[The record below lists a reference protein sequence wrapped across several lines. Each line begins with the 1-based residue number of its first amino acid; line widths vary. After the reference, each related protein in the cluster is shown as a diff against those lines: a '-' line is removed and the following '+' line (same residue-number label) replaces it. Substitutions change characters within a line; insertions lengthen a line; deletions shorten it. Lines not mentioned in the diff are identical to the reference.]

1 MADLTL
7 ATLAAQVF
15 TGLVLGMILV
25 LLAIGLSLIF
35 GLMTVVNFAHG
46 SLYMLGAYFGFF
58 LVASTKSFWLAL
70 VVAPMLVGVFGLL
83 VERFLV
89 RRLYGR
95 SIDDPLLLTFG
106 LSLVLVE
113 AVRLV
118 WGKIGL
124 TLDPPPALAG
134 VVNLGFTYFPLYR
147 LFVIG
152 VTVVV
157 LVALLLFLEKT
168 NVGLII
174 RAGSRDPVMVRAL
187 GFDLGRVWL
196 LVFGIG
202 TALAGL
208 AGILAGPMRGVYAEM
223 GVTIVIESFVVVVV
237 GGMGSLPGA
246 IVAGLVIGQVVS
258 LTTLFG
264 VHRDGARPARPA
276 ERTLRRSRTDGMRAL
291 TGWIGGHPVLAFLV
305 VFAVFP
311 FLVPYKALA
320 TQVLIYGLFALGF
333 NLLYG
338 YTGLLSFGHAAY
350 WGLGAYGTGIAL
362 AKLQVGSLW
371 LALLAG
377 PALAVVGGVVIG
389 FLCLRRRGIYFAMLT
404 LAFAQLLYFVG
415 FHLADVTGGDDGL
428 RGISVPPLV
437 LPGVRIPLD
446 TSLAFYYFAF
456 ALVALAVAG
465 LKRILDSPFGAVLQ
479 AIRENSDRAVAC
491 GYDATRVK
499 HLSFVFSAL
508 FAGLAGALDAL
519 RLNVVPIESLY
530 WSTSGQ
536 VVIMTLLGGAGTFFG
551 PFVGAATWLVLEDR
565 LAVFT
570 ESWPLVVG
578 AIFMA
583 FVLFLPKGIWGTLL
597 ARLEGAA
604 R

>member
-1 MADLTL
+1 M
-7 ATLAAQVF
+7 
-15 TGLVLGMILV
+15 
-25 LLAIGLSLIF
+25 
-35 GLMTVVNFAHG
+35 
-46 SLYMLGAYFGFF
+46 
-58 LVASTKSFWLAL
+58 K
-70 VVAPMLVGVFGLL
+70 
-83 VERFLV
+83 
-89 RRLYGR
+89 
-95 SIDDPLLLTFG
+95 
-106 LSLVLVE
+106 
-113 AVRLV
+113 
-118 WGKIGL
+118 
-124 TLDPPPALAG
+124 
-134 VVNLGFTYFPLYR
+134 
-147 LFVIG
+147 
-152 VTVVV
+152 
-157 LVALLLFLEKT
+157 
-168 NVGLII
+168 
-174 RAGSRDPVMVRAL
+174 
-187 GFDLGRVWL
+187 
-196 LVFGIG
+196 
-202 TALAGL
+202 
-208 AGILAGPMRGVYAEM
+208 
-223 GVTIVIESFVVVVV
+223 
-237 GGMGSLPGA
+237 
-246 IVAGLVIGQVVS
+246 
-258 LTTLFG
+258 
-264 VHRDGARPARPA
+264 
-276 ERTLRRSRTDGMRAL
+276 AL
-291 TGWIGGHPVLAFLV
+291 TRWIAGHPVLAFLV
-305 VFAVFP
+305 FFAAFP

-362 AKLQVGSLW
+362 AKLKVGSLW

-377 PALAVVGGVVIG
+377 PGLAMAGGAVIG
-389 FLCLRRRGIYFAMLT
+389 FFCLRRRGIYFAMLT
-404 LAFAQLLYFVG
+404 LAFAQLLYFIG

-446 TSLAFYYFAF
+446 TSLAFYYFAL
-456 ALVALAVAG
+456 ALVALAVAA

-491 GYDATRVK
+491 GYNVTRVK

-519 RLNVVPIESLY
+519 RLNVVAIESLY

-597 ARLEGAA
+597 ARLDVAA
-604 R
+604 RWPRASAAPTQPDRG